1 MTQVLVQLAEA
12 PFDWIALLLFLTSIL
27 AYSRYA
33 DRSGASF
40 LNARMRL
47 VRRRWMRRYL
57 ERDDR
62 VLDSILTG
70 HSINSISLF
79 CSATLLIVVALLG
92 LLGNADLA
100 HRLAG
105 QGTFMT
111 PTTAAMFQFKLIGLV
126 GVFIYGFYR
135 FTWAL
140 LQYNY
145 LLALAGSAPLPGDL
159 TPEHAET
166 LADQIST
173 VLNSA
178 VTSFHSGFRT
188 YYYALAWVGWF
199 FHPLAFVA
207 ATLLVTVILVHRQ
220 IFSPAAKAVGAY
232 TVMLDA
238 IDGSPDTDLKQK
250 IRR

>member
-1 MTQVLVQLAEA
+1 MASVLVQLAAA
-12 PFDWIALLLFLTSIL
+12 PLDWIALLLFLLSIL
-27 AYSRYA
+27 AYGRYA
-33 DRSGASF
+33 DRSGASI
-40 LNARMRL
+40 LNARMRA

-79 CSATLLIVVALLG
+79 SSATLLIIVALLG
-92 LLGNADLA
+92 LLGNTELA

-105 QGTFMT
+105 QGTFIT
-111 PTTAAMFQFKLIGLV
+111 PTTAAMFQLKLIGLIC
-126 GVFIYGFYR
+126 VFIYGFYR

-145 LLALAGSAPLPGDL
+145 LLALVGSAPLPGDL
-159 TPEHAET
+159 TPEN
-166 LADQIST
+166 ADTIANQISI

-188 YYYALAWVGWF
+188 YYYALAWIGWF

-207 ATLLVTVILVHRQ
+207 ATLLVSFILVYRQ
-220 IFSPAAKAVGAY
+220 IFSPAAGAIVAY
-232 TVMLDA
+232 ATMLDA
-238 IDGSPDTDLKQK
+238 IDGKSGKDAN
-250 IRR
+250 